1 MGVGRFEDLEIWKRS
16 VTLSKRLYNL
26 LSSCK
31 DYGFR
36 DQITRSGLSIPSNIA
51 EGFERRTSKEF
62 IRFLDIA
69 RGSSGELRT
78 QLYIGVEAG
87 FIDRETGIL
96 LIGETREISAMI
108 TGLMKTK
115 KKQQVVDRIQLTGCR
130 TCSLST
136 DY

>member
-16 VTLSKRLYNL
+16 VKLSIRIYNL

-51 EGFERRTSKEF
+51 EGFERSTSKEF
-62 IRFLDIA
+62 TRFLDIA
-69 RGSSGELRT
+69 RGSNGELRT

-87 FIDRETGIL
+87 FIDNKTGID
-96 LIGETREISAMI
+96 LINETRELSAMI
-108 TGLMKTK
+108 TGLKKTVTRK
-115 KKQQVVDRIQLTGCR
+115 E
-130 TCSLST
+130 
-136 DY
+136 

>member
-1 MGVGRFEDLEIWKRS
+1 MGVGKFEDLEIWKRS
-16 VTLSKRLYNL
+16 VKLSIRLYNL

-69 RGSSGELRT
+69 RSSSGELRT

-87 FIDRETGIL
+87 FIDKETGIL

-108 TGLMKTK
+108 TGLKKTVNSA
-115 KKQQVVDRIQLTGCR
+115 Q
-130 TCSLST
+130 
-136 DY
+136 